1 MSNITT
7 EIQIDGNSSSGS
19 GSSTN
24 ASFKIHH
31 DLSSG
36 PTTGGGGGSAS
47 EDDNVSNNGSSGS
60 SQKVISPAT
69 LAGKT
74 CVSMMTG
81 SQPQPRPQPSLSGG
95 TCSNRETSPA
105 SSTTTILAGSVNSQP
120 PKPNRS
126 SPTLISIRRQCRRR
140 LSSSLSAEECK
151 SDSEQ
156 HPVDEGSNPCGV
168 NAASS
173 NEDLKNSILWRTR
186 NKVVNAF
193 K

>member
-1 MSNITT
+1 MLFFVAQT
-7 EIQIDGNSSSGS
+7 
-19 GSSTN
+19 
-24 ASFKIHH
+24 
-31 DLSSG
+31 L
-36 PTTGGGGGSAS
+36 
-47 EDDNVSNNGSSGS
+47 
-60 SQKVISPAT
+60 ISPAA

-74 CVSMMTG
+74 CVTMMTG
-81 SQPQPRPQPSLSGG
+81 SQPQPRPPQTSLSGFD

-105 SSTTTILAGSVNSQP
+105 SPTTTILAGGSLVNSQP

-126 SPTLISIRRQCRRR
+126 SPTLISIRRRCRRR

-156 HPVDEGSNPCGV
+156 HPVDEGSNL
-168 NAASS
+168 AASS
-173 NEDLKNSILWRTR
+173 SEDLKNSILRRTR